1 MQTGYIKAP
10 KSKAKEQKPMPPLE
24 FTTTDGFKI
33 LVGRNNRQND
43 TLTLKTANKNDIWL
57 HTKDIPGSHTIL
69 VTDGRE
75 PTDTAIMQ
83 AAMIAAYHSKA
94 KDGSQVP
101 VDYTQVRNVS
111 KPQGAKPGM
120 VIFVK
125 NRTVYV
131 KPSVNFES

>member
-1 MQTGYIKAP
+1 
-10 KSKAKEQKPMPPLE
+10 
-24 FTTTDGFKI
+24 
-33 LVGRNNRQND
+33 
-43 TLTLKTANKNDIWL
+43 
-57 HTKDIPGSHTIL
+57 
-69 VTDGRE
+69 
-75 PTDTAIMQ
+75 MQ